1 MGSMVVMALVMKR
14 QELWLKAIEKRIAA
28 TTAMLGSMKGVK
40 MCGLMEIL
48 RANLHDLRVQELEIS
63 KGFRKLLIFNMGFGK
78 HHARLV
84 WENFLMRSS
93 FPLAHFCSDLDI
105 YRICCS

>member
-1 MGSMVVMALVMKR
+1 MIVMGLVMKR

-40 MCGLMEIL
+40 MCGLTEIL

-63 KGFRKLLIFNMGFGK
+63 KGFGK
-78 HHARLV
+78 HHARLI
-84 WENFLMRSS
+84 WEIFLTCFS
-93 FPLAHFCSDLDI
+93 FPLAHFCSNLDVHHLFR
-105 YRICCS
+105 YQ

>member
-1 MGSMVVMALVMKR
+1 MIVMGLVMKR

-40 MCGLMEIL
+40 MCGLTEIL

-78 HHARLV
+78 HHARLI
-84 WENFLMRSS
+84 WEIFLTCFS
-93 FPLAHFCSDLDI
+93 FPLAHFCSNLDVHHLFR
-105 YRICCS
+105 YQ

>member
-1 MGSMVVMALVMKR
+1 MGSMVIMALVMKR

-40 MCGLMEIL
+40 MCGLTEIL

-78 HHARLV
+78 HHARLCLGKLSHA
-84 WENFLMRSS
+84 F
-93 FPLAHFCSDLDI
+93 
-105 YRICCS
+105 

>member
-1 MGSMVVMALVMKR
+1 MGLVMKR

-28 TTAMLGSMKGVK
+28 TTAMLSSMQGIK
-40 MCGLMEIL
+40 MCGLTEIL

-84 WENFLMRSS
+84 WEIFLTRFSL
-93 FPLAHFCSDLDI
+93 PLARFCAHLDI
-105 YRICCS
+105 YRLFRFK